1 MGKQRKPPDPIK
13 VIKTSLKSICLETN
27 TIQTINDYCKNLNQ
41 IIIHSTLFLKLFL
54 LHKYHTTNTLPNIDK
69 TFIEHIIKTISQG
82 KKVGRQREK
91 GELDVFY
98 ETHSLKWIDAL
109 LRPQSRESL

>member
-41 IIIHSTLFLKLFL
+41 IIIHSTLCLKLFL
-54 LHKYHTTNTLPNIDK
+54 LHKYHITKNINGSIIQNCFHSQR
-69 TFIEHIIKTISQG
+69 TVFFITIS
-82 KKVGRQREK
+82 
-91 GELDVFY
+91 Y
-98 ETHSLKWIDAL
+98 
-109 LRPQSRESL
+109 